1 MFKRG
6 HEGADIAGHGIGLAF
21 CRRICETL
29 GGSIALD
36 PSKPDGARFVIELT
50 RAKPKRTRTRPP

>member
-6 HEGADIAGHGIGLAF
+6 HDSDIAGHGIGLAF

-29 GGSIALD
+29 GGIIALD
-36 PSKPDGARFVIELT
+36 AAKTDGARFLIRLT
-50 RAKPKRTRTRPP
+50 RAKPQHKRAKPP